1 MTVTDPIADMLNRV
15 RNAGAATQK
24 TTDML
29 HSAMKGQI
37 AAILKREGFI
47 RDFSVVEEEGG
58 RKMLRLVLK
67 YDADRKPSIRGL
79 RRVSKPGLRQYVGV
93 GQIPRVLGGLGVA
106 ILSTSAGVLTD
117 REAREKK
124 VGGEVLCKV
133 W

>member
-24 TTDML
+24 STTMSY
-29 HSAMKGQI
+29 SALKGQI
-37 AAILKREGFI
+37 AEILKREGFI
-47 RDFSVVEEEGG
+47 RDFSVDEEGG
-58 RKMLRLVLK
+58 RKTLRLDLK

-79 RRVSKPGLRQYVGV
+79 RRVSRPGLRHYVGV
-93 GQIPRVLGGLGVA
+93 ANIPRVLGGLGLA
-106 ILSTSAGVLTD
+106 ILSTPSGVMTD
-117 REAREKK
+117 REARDKK

>member
-1 MTVTDPIADMLNRV
+1 MIVTDPIADMLNRV
-15 RNAGAATQK
+15 RNAGAAAQ
-24 TTDML
+24 TTAVMG
-29 HSAMKGQI
+29 HSVIKGEL

-47 RDFSVVEEEGG
+47 RDFAVEEADG
-58 RKMLRLVLK
+58 RKLLRLELK
-67 YDADRKPSIRGL
+67 YGADRKPSIRGL

-93 GQIPRVLGGLGVA
+93 AKIPRVLGGLGVA
-106 ILSTSAGVLTD
+106 ILSTPSGLMTD